1 MTGVQATGIDGGGS
15 IKADAQTRDGITIVY
30 EHWKVPD
37 PSTRIALL
45 HPLGLDSNFWRPVAE
60 RLNGSAEIIAM
71 DCRGHSRSE
80 KPAGPY
86 SVEQFAADLAD
97 IMDEIGWDT
106 AIIGGASLGGCVAL
120 AFAAAYGDRLD
131 ALALM
136 DTTAWFGPGAA
147 EAWADRADK
156 AVDVG
161 IRSLIDFNR
170 MRWFSDA
177 FIKSNPETVEAIMQV
192 FAANDVEAYREACM
206 MLGACDLRDVLDDF
220 EVPVSVLVGRKDFA
234 TPIAMATALRDGI
247 PGANFEVV
255 EGARHL
261 AAIEAP
267 DIAAGKLRELI
278 GQLDQA

>member
-15 IKADAQTRDGITIVY
+15 IEADTQTRDGITIVY
-30 EHWKVPD
+30 EHWKVPEA
-37 PSTRIALL
+37 STRIALL
-45 HPLGLDSNFWRPVAE
+45 HPLGLDASFWRPVAE
-60 RLNGSAEIIAM
+60 QLNGSAEIIAM
-71 DCRGHSRSE
+71 DCRGHGRSE

-106 AIIGGASLGGCVAL
+106 AVIGGASLGGCVAL

-161 IRSLIDFNR
+161 MRSLIDFHR

-192 FAANDVEAYREACM
+192 FAANDVEAYREACL

-220 EVPVSVLVGRKDFA
+220 EVPVSVLVGREDFA

-247 PGANFEVV
+247 PGASFEVV